1 MPSVAPPRPDP
12 AASAAGVATAAT
24 AVATVFI
31 AHGSVAA

>member
-24 AVATVFI
+24 ATVYI